1 MLNWK
6 VCALRQKAIILLCL
20 KKNWLLLRLDCGSL
34 GIWWVG
40 NENDELLIKSNYFN
54 FKINTHLNQKKQDL
68 IGKIKN
74 GGLSKQ
80 FFKRQQFLLQ
90 KSVDGTITAKEQ
102 EEALQM
108 IPISSN

>member
-1 MLNWK
+1 M
-6 VCALRQKAIILLCL
+6 
-20 KKNWLLLRLDCGSL
+20 
-34 GIWWVG
+34 
-40 NENDELLIKSNYFN
+40 NDELLIKSNYFN

-108 IPISSN
+108 IPISSNWDLTRIKWILQLADLRKTTLEAVRISLSIAPSENVYP